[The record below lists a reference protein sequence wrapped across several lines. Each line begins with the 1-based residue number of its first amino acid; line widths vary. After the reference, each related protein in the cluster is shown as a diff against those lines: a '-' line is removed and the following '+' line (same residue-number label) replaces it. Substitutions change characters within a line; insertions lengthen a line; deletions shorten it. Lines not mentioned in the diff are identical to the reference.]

1 MCGICGFV
9 GKVHD
14 PEEVLNRMM
23 KRIIH
28 RGPDSEGKFMDGEV
42 NMGFRRLSI
51 IDLECGSQP
60 MKNEDGSI
68 VITMNGEIY
77 NYKEIREEL
86 IKKGHTFAN
95 NSDTEVIIHGYEEY
109 GTDVLNHLRGMFAF
123 MLWDGNKKQ
132 MFGARDFFGIKPFYY
147 AADTNGIIYASEI
160 KSILE
165 HPDYHKEFNEEAL
178 ECYLS
183 FQYSA
188 LPETFFKGIYKLP
201 PAHYLIYKDGKLDI
215 ERYWTPSFEEE
226 KGVSLEK
233 TVEKLSAVLD
243 DSVRYHMISDVEVGS
258 LLSSGVDSSYV
269 VSRFNGAKTF
279 TVGFSKDDHNELGY
293 AKRFAE
299 RMGIEND
306 RKSISS
312 EEYFGVLDKVM
323 YHMDEPLADASA
335 VALYLVDELAARKV
349 KVVLSGEGADEFF
362 GGYNIYHE
370 PKSLAGFGILPKGF
384 KKRLRNRLI
393 NSERVFKGKN
403 FLIRGC
409 TPLEQRFIGNA
420 NRFTPR
426 EIKRFLKKK
435 DVGKNGYPFSVTKPV
450 YDAARGSDFAKMQ
463 LIDINLWLVGDILL
477 KADKM
482 SMAHSLE
489 SRVPFL
495 DKEVFAVART
505 IPAEHKIHKNVTK
518 YAFRNVAKNYIPEDV
533 AGKKKLGFP
542 VPLAKWIRE
551 DKYYKK
557 IEDAF
562 RSETAAKF
570 FDTDYICDLLKK
582 HKSNAIDESKKIW
595 VIYMFLVWYEI
606 YFNGKEVKSVC

>member
-9 GKVHD
+9 GKVNN
-14 PEEVLNRMM
+14 PEEVLGRMM
-23 KRIIH
+23 NKIIH
-28 RGPDSEGKFMDGEV
+28 RGPDSEGKYMDGEV

-51 IDLECGSQP
+51 IDLDNGTQP
-60 MKNEDGSI
+60 MKNEDGTV

-77 NYKEIREEL
+77 NYRELRKEL
-86 IKKGHTFAN
+86 IAKGHTFSN

-109 GTDVLNHLRGMFAF
+109 GAKVLDHLRGMFAF
-123 MLWDGNKKQ
+123 VLWDSKNKQ

-147 AADTNGIIYASEI
+147 KADEKGLIYASEI

-165 HPDYHKEFNEEAL
+165 HPDSKKELNEEAL

-201 PAHYLIYKDGKLDI
+201 PAHYMIYKDGDMKI
-215 ERYWTPSFEEE
+215 ERYWTPTFDEE
-226 KGVSLEK
+226 KGVSLAS
-233 TVEKLSAVLD
+233 TVSRLSDVLD
-243 DSVRYHMISDVEVGS
+243 NSVKYHMISDVEVGS

-312 EEYFGVLDKVM
+312 EEYFGVLEKVM

-335 VALYLVDELAARKV
+335 VALYLVDELAAKKV

-370 PKSLAGFGILPKGF
+370 PKSLAGFGILPNKMKKGIRQ
-384 KKRLRNRLI
+384 KLI
-393 NSERVFKGKN
+393 NSDKNFKGKN

-420 NRFTPR
+420 NRFNPR
-426 EIKRFLKKK
+426 EIRQFLKKK
-435 DVGKNGYPFSVTKPV
+435 DVGKNRYPYSVTKPV
-450 YDAARGSDFAKMQ
+450 YDMAKGSDFARMQ
-463 LIDINLWLVGDILL
+463 LVDINLWLVGDILL

-495 DKEVFAVART
+495 DKEVFAVARR
-505 IPAEHKIHKNVTK
+505 IPAEHKIHRNVTK
-518 YAFRNVAKNYIPEDV
+518 YAFRKVAENYIPEDV

-542 VPLAKWIRE
+542 VPLARWIRE
-551 DKYYKK
+551 DRYYNE
-557 IEDAF
+557 IEKAF
-562 RSETAAKF
+562 RSETAEKY
-570 FDTDYICDLLKK
+570 FDVDYICRLLEDHKK
-582 HKSNAIDESKKIW
+582 EKADESKKIW
-595 VIYMFLVWYEI
+595 VIYMFLVWYRV
-606 YFNGKEVKSVC
+606 YFNEG

>member
-9 GKVHD
+9 GKTENK
-14 PEEVLNRMM
+14 EEVLGRMM
-23 KRIIH
+23 DKIRH
-28 RGPDSEGKFMDGEV
+28 RGPDSEGTFFTEDV
-42 NMGFRRLSI
+42 AIGFRRLSI
-51 IDLECGSQP
+51 IDLDNGSQP

-68 VITMNGEIY
+68 VLTMNGEIY
-77 NYKEIREEL
+77 NYRELRSEL
-86 IKKGHTFAN
+86 IARGHTFAN

-109 GTDVLNHLRGMFAF
+109 GIDVLNKLRGMFAF
-123 MLWDGNKKQ
+123 MLWDDKRKQ
-132 MFGARDFFGIKPFYY
+132 MFGARDYFGIKPFYY
-147 AADTNGIIYASEI
+147 APTDNGLIYASEI

-165 HPDYHKEFNEEAL
+165 HPSYKKEFNMEAL

-188 LPETFFKGIYKLP
+188 LPETFFKGIFKLP
-201 PAHYLIYKDGKLDI
+201 PAHYIIYKDGKA
-215 ERYWTPSFEEE
+215 ETVRYWTPSFAEERGLPLDE
-226 KGVSLEK
+226 TVMMLEN
-233 TVEKLSAVLD
+233 ALD
-243 DSVRYHMISDVEVGS
+243 DSVKHHMIADVEVGS

-279 TVGFSKDDHNELGY
+279 TVGFSKDNHNELGY

-306 RKSISS
+306 RKTISS

-323 YHMDEPLADASA
+323 YYMDEPLADASC

-349 KVVLSGEGADEFF
+349 KVVLSGEGSDELF

-370 PKSLAGFGILPKGF
+370 PKSLAGFKLLPNGL
-384 KKRLRNRLI
+384 KKSVKSKLV
-393 NSERVFKGKN
+393 NSDSEFKGKN

-426 EIKRFLKKK
+426 EIKAFLKKE
-435 DVGKNGYPFSVTKPV
+435 DVGKNKYPFSVTKPI
-450 YDAARGSDFAKMQ
+450 YSEAKGSDFAKMQ

-495 DKEVFAVART
+495 DKEVFNVARR
-505 IPAEHKIHKNVTK
+505 IPAAHKIHNKVTK
-518 YAFRNVAKNYIPEDV
+518 YAFRKVAAKYIPKDV

-542 VPLAKWIRE
+542 VPLARWIRE
-551 DKYYKK
+551 DKYYAM
-557 IEDAF
+557 IEAAF
-562 RSETAAKF
+562 KSETADKF
-570 FDTDYICDLLKK
+570 FDRDYILALLDR
-582 HKSNAIDESKKIW
+582 HKSEKADESKKIW

-606 YFNGKEVKSVC
+606 YFNNKEITL

>member
-1 MCGICGFV
+1 MCGICGFI
-9 GKVHD
+9 GKTENK
-14 PEEVLNRMM
+14 EEVLGRMM
-23 KRIIH
+23 DKIRH
-28 RGPDSEGKFMDGEV
+28 RGPDSEGTFFTEDV
-42 NMGFRRLSI
+42 AIGFRRLSI
-51 IDLECGSQP
+51 IDLDNGSQP

-68 VITMNGEIY
+68 VLTMNGEIY
-77 NYKEIREEL
+77 NYRELRSEL
-86 IKKGHTFAN
+86 IAKGHVFAN

-109 GTDVLNHLRGMFAF
+109 GVEVLSKLRGMFAF
-123 MLWDGNKKQ
+123 MLWDEKKKQ

-147 AADTNGIIYASEI
+147 APADKGLIYASEI

-165 HPDYHKEFNEEAL
+165 HPSYKKEFNMEAL

-188 LPETFFKGIYKLP
+188 LPETFFKGIFKLP
-201 PAHYLIYKDGKLDI
+201 PAHYIIYKDGKVDI
-215 ERYWTPSFEEE
+215 VRYWTPSFEEKRGLPLDE
-226 KGVSLEK
+226 TVMMLEN
-233 TVEKLSAVLD
+233 ALD
-243 DSVRYHMISDVEVGS
+243 DSVKHHMIADVEVGS
-258 LLSSGVDSSYV
+258 LLSSGVDSSYL

-279 TVGFSKDDHNELGY
+279 TVGFSKDNHNELGY

-306 RKSISS
+306 RKTISS

-323 YHMDEPLADASA
+323 YYMDEPLADASC
-335 VALYLVDELAARKV
+335 VALYLVDELAAKKV
-349 KVVLSGEGADEFF
+349 KVVLSGEGSDELF

-370 PKSLAGFGILPKGF
+370 PKSLAGFKLLPNGL
-384 KKRLRNRLI
+384 KKTIKNKLV
-393 NSERVFKGKN
+393 NSKAEFKGKN

-426 EIKRFLKKK
+426 EIKAFLKKE
-435 DVGKNGYPFSVTKPV
+435 DLGKNKYPFSVTRPI
-450 YDAARGSDFAKMQ
+450 YADAKGSDFAKMQ

-495 DKEVFAVART
+495 DKEVFDVARR
-505 IPAEHKIHKNVTK
+505 IPAAHKIHNKVTK
-518 YAFRNVAKNYIPEDV
+518 YAFRKVAAKYIPKDV

-542 VPLAKWIRE
+542 VPLARWIRQ
-551 DKYYKK
+551 DRYYSM
-557 IEDAF
+557 IEAAF
-562 RSETAAKF
+562 KSDTADKF
-570 FDTDYICDLLKK
+570 FEKDYILDLLER
-582 HKSNAIDESKKIW
+582 HKSEKADESKKIW

-606 YFNGKEVKSVC
+606 YFNNKEITL

>member
-1 MCGICGFV
+1 MCGICGFI
-9 GKVHD
+9 GKTENK
-14 PEEVLNRMM
+14 EEVLGRMM
-23 KRIIH
+23 DKIRH
-28 RGPDSEGKFMDGEV
+28 RGPDSEGTFFTEDV
-42 NMGFRRLSI
+42 AIGFRRLSI
-51 IDLECGSQP
+51 IDLDNGSQP

-68 VITMNGEIY
+68 VLTMNGEIY
-77 NYKEIREEL
+77 NYRELRSEL
-86 IKKGHTFAN
+86 IAKGHVFAN

-109 GTDVLNHLRGMFAF
+109 GVEVLSKLRGMFAF
-123 MLWDGNKKQ
+123 MLWDEKKKQ

-147 AADTNGIIYASEI
+147 APADKGLIYASEI

-165 HPDYHKEFNEEAL
+165 HPSYKKEFNMEAL

-188 LPETFFKGIYKLP
+188 LPETFFKGIFKLP
-201 PAHYLIYKDGKLDI
+201 PAHYIIYKDGKVDI
-215 ERYWTPSFEEE
+215 VRYWTPSFEEKRGLPLDE
-226 KGVSLEK
+226 TVMMLEN
-233 TVEKLSAVLD
+233 ALD
-243 DSVRYHMISDVEVGS
+243 DSVKHHMIADVEVGS
-258 LLSSGVDSSYV
+258 LLSSGVDSSYL

-279 TVGFSKDDHNELGY
+279 TVGFSKDNHNELGY

-306 RKSISS
+306 RKTISS

-323 YHMDEPLADASA
+323 YYMDEPLADASC
-335 VALYLVDELAARKV
+335 VALYLVDELAAKKV
-349 KVVLSGEGADEFF
+349 KVVLSGEGSDELF

-370 PKSLAGFGILPKGF
+370 PKSLAPFKLLPNGL
-384 KKRLRNRLI
+384 KKTIKNKLV
-393 NSERVFKGKN
+393 NSKAEFKGKN

-426 EIKRFLKKK
+426 EIKAFLKKE
-435 DVGKNGYPFSVTKPV
+435 DLGKNKYPFSVTRPI
-450 YDAARGSDFAKMQ
+450 YADAKGSDFAKMQ

-495 DKEVFAVART
+495 DKEVFDVARR
-505 IPAEHKIHKNVTK
+505 IPAAHKIHNKVTK
-518 YAFRNVAKNYIPEDV
+518 YAFRKVAAKYIPKDV

-542 VPLAKWIRE
+542 VPLARWIRQ
-551 DKYYKK
+551 DRYYSM
-557 IEDAF
+557 IEAAF
-562 RSETAAKF
+562 KSDTADKF
-570 FDTDYICDLLKK
+570 FEKEYILDLLER
-582 HKSNAIDESKKIW
+582 HKSEKADESKKIW

-606 YFNGKEVKSVC
+606 YFNNKEITL

>member
-9 GKVHD
+9 GKTENK
-14 PEEVLNRMM
+14 EEVLRRMM
-23 KRIIH
+23 DKIRH
-28 RGPDSEGKFMDGEV
+28 RGPDSEGTFFANDV
-42 NMGFRRLSI
+42 AIGFRRLSI
-51 IDLECGSQP
+51 IDLDNGSQP

-68 VITMNGEIY
+68 VLTMNGEIY
-77 NYKEIREEL
+77 NYRELRSEL
-86 IKKGHTFAN
+86 IAKGHVFAN

-109 GTDVLNHLRGMFAF
+109 GVDVLSKLRGMFAF
-123 MLWDGNKKQ
+123 ILWDDKKKQ

-147 AADTNGIIYASEI
+147 APTDNGLIYASEI

-165 HPDYHKEFNEEAL
+165 HPSYKKEFNMEAL

-188 LPETFFKGIYKLP
+188 LPETFFKGIFKLS
-201 PAHYLIYKDGKLDI
+201 PAHYILYKDGKVKTVP
-215 ERYWTPSFEEE
+215 YWTPSFEEKRGLPLDE
-226 KGVSLEK
+226 TVMMLEN
-233 TVEKLSAVLD
+233 ALD
-243 DSVRYHMISDVEVGS
+243 DSVKHHMIADVEVGS

-279 TVGFSKDDHNELGY
+279 TVGFSKDNHNELGY

-306 RKSISS
+306 RKTISS
-312 EEYFGVLDKVM
+312 EEYFSVLDKVM
-323 YHMDEPLADASA
+323 YYMDEPLADASC
-335 VALYLVDELAARKV
+335 VALYLVDELAAKKV
-349 KVVLSGEGADEFF
+349 KVVLSGEGSDELF

-370 PKSLAGFGILPKGF
+370 PKSLAGFKILPNGL
-384 KKRLRNRLI
+384 KKTIKNKLI
-393 NSERVFKGKN
+393 NSKLEFKGKN

-426 EIKRFLKKK
+426 EIKCFLKKE
-435 DVGKNGYPFSVTKPV
+435 DVGKNKYPFSVTKPV
-450 YDAARGSDFAKMQ
+450 YSRAKGSDFAKMQ

-495 DKEVFAVART
+495 DKEVFEVARK
-505 IPAEHKIHKNVTK
+505 IPAAHKIHNKVTK
-518 YAFRNVAKNYIPEDV
+518 YAFRKVAAKYIPKDV

-542 VPLAKWIRE
+542 VPLARWIRE
-551 DKYYKK
+551 DKYYSL
-557 IEDAF
+557 IEAAF
-562 RSETAAKF
+562 KSETAEKF
-570 FDTDYICDLLKK
+570 FEQDYILDLLVRHRSEK
-582 HKSNAIDESKKIW
+582 ADESKKIW
-595 VIYMFLVWYEI
+595 VIYMFLVWYDI
-606 YFNGKEVKSVC
+606 YFNDKKISL

>member
-1 MCGICGFV
+1 MCGICGFI
-9 GKVHD
+9 GKTD
-14 PEEVLNRMM
+14 NKEEVLGRMM
-23 KRIIH
+23 DKIKH
-28 RGPDSEGKFMDGEV
+28 RGPDSEGTFFADDV
-42 NMGFRRLSI
+42 AIGFRRLSI
-51 IDLECGSQP
+51 IDLDNGSQP

-68 VITMNGEIY
+68 VLTMNGEIY
-77 NYKEIREEL
+77 NYRELRSEL
-86 IKKGHTFAN
+86 IARGHTFAN

-109 GTDVLNHLRGMFAF
+109 GIDVLNKLRGMFAF
-123 MLWDGNKKQ
+123 MLWDSKKKQ
-132 MFGARDFFGIKPFYY
+132 MFGARDYFGIKPFYY
-147 AADTNGIIYASEI
+147 APTDNGLIYASEI

-165 HPDYHKEFNEEAL
+165 HPSYKKEFNMEAL

-188 LPETFFKGIYKLP
+188 LPETFFKGIFKLP
-201 PAHYLIYKDGKLDI
+201 PAHYIIYKDGKA
-215 ERYWTPSFEEE
+215 ETVRYWTPSFAEERGLPLDE
-226 KGVSLEK
+226 TVMMLEN
-233 TVEKLSAVLD
+233 ALD
-243 DSVRYHMISDVEVGS
+243 DSVKHHMIADVEVGS

-279 TVGFSKDDHNELGY
+279 TVGFSKDNHNELGY

-306 RKSISS
+306 RKTISS

-323 YHMDEPLADASA
+323 YYMDEPLADASC
-335 VALYLVDELAARKV
+335 VALYLVDELASRKV
-349 KVVLSGEGADEFF
+349 KVVLSGEGSDELF

-370 PKSLAGFGILPKGF
+370 PKSLAGFNLLPNGL
-384 KKRLRNRLI
+384 KRSVKSKLV
-393 NSERVFKGKN
+393 NSDSQFKGKN

-426 EIKRFLKKK
+426 EIKSFLKKE
-435 DVGKNGYPFSVTKPV
+435 DVGKNKYPFSVTKPI
-450 YDAARGSDFAKMQ
+450 YNEAKGSDFAKMQ

-495 DKEVFAVART
+495 DKEVFNVARR
-505 IPAEHKIHKNVTK
+505 IPAAHKIHNKVTK
-518 YAFRNVAKNYIPEDV
+518 YAFRKVAAKYIPKDV

-542 VPLAKWIRE
+542 VPLARWIRE
-551 DKYYKK
+551 DKYYSM
-557 IEDAF
+557 IEAAF
-562 RSETAAKF
+562 KSKTADKF
-570 FDTDYICDLLKK
+570 FDRDYILALLER
-582 HKSNAIDESKKIW
+582 HKSEKADESKKIW

-606 YFNGKEVKSVC
+606 YFNNKEISL